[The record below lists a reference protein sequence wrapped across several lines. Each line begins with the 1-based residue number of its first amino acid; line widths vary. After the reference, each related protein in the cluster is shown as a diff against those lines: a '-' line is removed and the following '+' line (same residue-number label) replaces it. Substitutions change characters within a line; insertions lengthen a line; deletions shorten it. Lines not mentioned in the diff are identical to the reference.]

1 MNDGVPTVT
10 ISEAA
15 KALGIS
21 EWAVRRRIKAG
32 KLQATLVGRE
42 WRVALADSLS
52 ASEEPQDA
60 SEQSLAVSATALE
73 ALAEALAEANVRAS
87 DERKRVAELEQ
98 ERSELYGRLG
108 FYQARIQEL
117 ERRVLELEAPKE
129 APAEIANRPSHF
141 ENRADSG
148 SQKVSSRPWWQFWRW
163 SET

>member
-1 MNDGVPTVT
+1 MDAGVATVT

-60 SEQSLAVSATALE
+60 SEQSLAVSAAALE

-108 FYQARIQEL
+108 FYQARIQDL
-117 ERRVLELEAPKE
+117 ERRVLELEGPKE
-129 APAEIANRPSHF
+129 APDEMSNHPALR
-141 ENRADSG
+141 G
-148 SQKVSSRPWWQFWRW
+148 SVAGAGSERLPRRPWWRFW
-163 SET
+163 S